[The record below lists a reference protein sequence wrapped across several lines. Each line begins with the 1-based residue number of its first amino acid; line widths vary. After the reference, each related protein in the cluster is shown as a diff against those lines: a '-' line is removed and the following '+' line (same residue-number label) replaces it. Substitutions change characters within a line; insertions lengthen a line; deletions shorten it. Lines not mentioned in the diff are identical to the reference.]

1 MKKTNFAFMA
11 FASGKESTEGN
22 AVKRYIGVGSVF
34 VLAVNPNKAELE
46 KLYNTQLENDPE
58 YLGEVEVGEDKHKV
72 QNVRLDFI
80 VKTDAE
86 KCGGIE
92 FTTKVAFFI
101 RKEYRYN
108 RNQTK
113 VQVIDK
119 YGRTAWVT
127 VEQAKAHE
135 IPVYKNGPA
144 NIDKDFRPAYH
155 GEEELT
161 NFIKAYLN
169 IPNVMKYVNNTWV
182 MVDKPEDCEARLES
196 IAEYFKGNFK
206 ELRDVIALQP
216 NNKVKVLFGVRT
228 TDDNKQYQAVY
239 NQMFLKNNIT
249 DYSKL
254 DADLQERKAAGAYP
268 TTEFTVGD
276 LKEYDVEST
285 DLSNSGAAGLGLVE
299 PLDAMPVTPTTPH
312 VDGVYINNLKATGAN
327 IAALLSGLPES
338 IVQNVVLQDVEI
350 ESQMGIQAR
359 YVSGAIINT
368 KVESADGKPIV
379 RGPDYRMREAR

>member
-11 FASGKESTEGN
+11 FASGKESTEGS
-22 AVKRYIGVGSVF
+22 AVKRYVGVAPVY

-58 YLGEVEVGEDKHKV
+58 YLSEVEVGEEKRKV
-72 QNVRLDFI
+72 ANVRLDFI

-92 FTTKVAFFI
+92 FITKIPFFI
-101 RKEYRYN
+101 RKEYRIN
-108 RNQTK
+108 RDGSK

-127 VEQAKAHE
+127 KEQCQAHE

-144 NIDKDFRPAYH
+144 NIDKDYRPAFH

-216 NNKVKVLFGVRT
+216 NNKVKALFGVRS

-239 NQMFLKNNIT
+239 NQMFLKNNIN

-254 DADLQERKAAGAYP
+254 DADLQERKAAGAYSN
-268 TTEFTVGD
+268 TEFEVCE
-276 LKEYDVEST
+276 LKEYNVEST
-285 DLSNSGAAGLGLVE
+285 DLSNSGSNDMPFPSAE
-299 PLDAMPVTPTTPH
+299 PSETPW
-312 VDGVYINNLKATGAN
+312 GFNN
-327 IAALLSGLPES
+327 
-338 IVQNVVLQDVEI
+338 
-350 ESQMGIQAR
+350 
-359 YVSGAIINT
+359 
-368 KVESADGKPIV
+368 
-379 RGPDYRMREAR
+379 

>member
-11 FASGKESTEGN
+11 FGKGKESTDGN
-22 AVKRYIGVGSVF
+22 VVKRYTGVASVF

-46 KLYNTQLENDPE
+46 ILYNTQLENGPE

-108 RNQTK
+108 KDQTK

-119 YGRTAWVT
+119 YGRTAWVAI
-127 VEQAKAHE
+127 EQAKSHE
-135 IPVYKNGPA
+135 IPIYKNGPA
-144 NIDKDFRPAYH
+144 NIDRDYRPAYY

-276 LKEYDVEST
+276 LKEYDVEPT
-285 DLSNSGAAGLGLVE
+285 DLSNSGVAGDMPFPTANDAAGG
-299 PLDAMPVTPTTPH
+299 TPW
-312 VDGVYINNLKATGAN
+312 DF
-327 IAALLSGLPES
+327 
-338 IVQNVVLQDVEI
+338 
-350 ESQMGIQAR
+350 
-359 YVSGAIINT
+359 
-368 KVESADGKPIV
+368 GK
-379 RGPDYRMREAR
+379 

>member
-1 MKKTNFAFMA
+1 MNKNKIDYTFMA
-11 FASGKESTEGN
+11 FAKGVESKEGN
-22 AVKRYIGVGSVF
+22 AAKRYIGVAPVF
-34 VLAVNPNKAELE
+34 VLCVNPNKEQLE
-46 KLYNTQLENDPE
+46 KLYNTQLENAPE
-58 YLGEVEVGEDKHKV
+58 YLSEVEVGEDKHKV

-86 KCGGIE
+86 KCSGIE
-92 FTTKVAFFI
+92 FTTKMAFFI

-108 RNQTK
+108 RDQTK

-144 NIDKDFRPAYH
+144 NIDKDYRPAYH

-182 MVDKPEDCEARLES
+182 MIDKPEDCEARLEN

-239 NQMFLKNNIT
+239 NQMFLKNTIT

-254 DADLQERKAAGAYP
+254 DVDLQERKAAGAYP

-276 LKEYDVEST
+276 LKEYNVETTNFSDPASGT
-285 DLSNSGAAGLGLVE
+285 D
-299 PLDAMPVTPTTPH
+299 MPFAPTDSVTPW
-312 VDGVYINNLKATGAN
+312 DF
-327 IAALLSGLPES
+327 
-338 IVQNVVLQDVEI
+338 
-350 ESQMGIQAR
+350 
-359 YVSGAIINT
+359 
-368 KVESADGKPIV
+368 GK
-379 RGPDYRMREAR
+379 

>member
-1 MKKTNFAFMA
+1 MSKNNKKIGYTFMA
-11 FASGKESTEGN
+11 FSKGNVSSEGN
-22 AVKRYIGVGSVF
+22 SVKRYVGVGSVF
-34 VLAVNPNKAELE
+34 VLAVNPNKTVLE

-72 QNVRLDFI
+72 QNVRIDFI

-92 FTTKVAFFI
+92 FITKVAFFL

-108 RNQTK
+108 RDKTK

-127 VEQAKAHE
+127 IEQAKAHE

-144 NIDKDFRPAYH
+144 NIDKGYRPAYH

-182 MVDKPEDCEARLES
+182 MVDNPEDCEARLDN
-196 IAEYFKGNFK
+196 IDEYFKGNFK
-206 ELRDVIALQP
+206 ELREAIALQP
-216 NNKVKVLFGVRT
+216 DNKVKVLFGVRT
-228 TDDNKQYQAVY
+228 TDDNKLYQAVY

-254 DADLQERKAAGAYP
+254 DENLQERKAAGAYP
-268 TTEFTVGD
+268 TTEFVVGD
-276 LKEYDVEST
+276 LKEYNVEAT
-285 DLSNSGAAGLGLVE
+285 DLSNSGASGDMPFPAGN
-299 PLDAMPVTPTTPH
+299 DAGGTPW
-312 VDGVYINNLKATGAN
+312 DF
-327 IAALLSGLPES
+327 
-338 IVQNVVLQDVEI
+338 
-350 ESQMGIQAR
+350 
-359 YVSGAIINT
+359 
-368 KVESADGKPIV
+368 GK
-379 RGPDYRMREAR
+379 

>member
-1 MKKTNFAFMA
+1 MNKNKIDYAFMA
-11 FASGKESTEGN
+11 FAKGAESKEGN
-22 AVKRYIGVGSVF
+22 VVKRYIGVAPVF

-58 YLGEVEVGEDKHKV
+58 YLSEIEVGEDKHKV

-80 VKTDAE
+80 VKTDADR
-86 KCGGIE
+86 CSGIE

-108 RNQTK
+108 RDQTK

-127 VEQAKAHE
+127 IEQAKAHE

-144 NIDKDFRPAYH
+144 NIDKDYRPAYH

-161 NFIKAYLN
+161 KFIKAYLN

-182 MVDKPEDCEARLES
+182 MVDNPEDCEARLEH
-196 IAEYFKGNFK
+196 IEDYFKGDFK

-216 NNKVKVLFGVRT
+216 NNRVKVLFGVKT

-239 NQMFLKNNIT
+239 NQMFLRNITT

-254 DADLQERKAAGAYP
+254 DADLQERKNAGAYP
-268 TTEFTVGD
+268 TTEFTVGE
-276 LKEYDVEST
+276 LKEYNVEAT
-285 DLSNSGAAGLGLVE
+285 DLSNSGTSSDMPFPPTEAGG
-299 PLDAMPVTPTTPH
+299 TPW
-312 VDGVYINNLKATGAN
+312 DF
-327 IAALLSGLPES
+327 
-338 IVQNVVLQDVEI
+338 
-350 ESQMGIQAR
+350 
-359 YVSGAIINT
+359 
-368 KVESADGKPIV
+368 GK
-379 RGPDYRMREAR
+379 

>member
-1 MKKTNFAFMA
+1 MSKNNKKVGYAFMA
-11 FASGKESTEGN
+11 FSKGTESKEGN
-22 AVKRYIGVGSVF
+22 AVKRYIGVAPVF
-34 VLAVNPNKAELE
+34 VLAVNPDKTELE

-58 YLGEVEVGEDKHKV
+58 YLGEIEVGGDKHKV

-108 RNQTK
+108 KDHTK

-144 NIDKDFRPAYH
+144 NIDKDYRPAYS

-161 NFIKAYLN
+161 KFIKAYLN

-182 MVDKPEDCEARLES
+182 MVDNPEDCEARLES
-196 IAEYFKGNFK
+196 IDEYFKGNFK

-228 TDDNKQYQAVY
+228 TDDNKQYQAFY
-239 NQMFLKNNIT
+239 NQMFLRNITT

-254 DADLQERKAAGAYP
+254 DENLQERKDAGAYP
-268 TTEFTVGD
+268 TTEFTVCG
-276 LKEYDVEST
+276 LKEYNVEST
-285 DLSNSGAAGLGLVE
+285 DLSNSSASGDVPFPPANDAGG
-299 PLDAMPVTPTTPH
+299 TPW
-312 VDGVYINNLKATGAN
+312 NF
-327 IAALLSGLPES
+327 
-338 IVQNVVLQDVEI
+338 
-350 ESQMGIQAR
+350 
-359 YVSGAIINT
+359 
-368 KVESADGKPIV
+368 GK
-379 RGPDYRMREAR
+379 

>member
-1 MKKTNFAFMA
+1 MNKNKIGYAFMA
-11 FASGKESTEGN
+11 FAKGAESKEGN
-22 AVKRYIGVGSVF
+22 AVKRYIGVAPVF

-46 KLYNTQLENDPE
+46 KLYNTHLENDPE

-72 QNVRLDFI
+72 QNVRIDFI

-92 FTTKVAFFI
+92 FITKVAFFL

-108 RNQTK
+108 RDKTK

-127 VEQAKAHE
+127 IEQAKAHE

-144 NIDKDFRPAYH
+144 NIDKDYRPAYH

-161 NFIKAYLN
+161 KFIKAYLN

-182 MVDKPEDCEARLES
+182 MVDNPEDCEARLEH
-196 IAEYFKGNFK
+196 IENYFKGDFK

-216 NNKVKVLFGVRT
+216 NNRVKVLFGVKT

-239 NQMFLKNNIT
+239 NQMFLRNITT

-254 DADLQERKAAGAYP
+254 DADLQERKNAGAYP
-268 TTEFTVGD
+268 TTEFTVGE
-276 LKEYDVEST
+276 LKEYNVEAT
-285 DLSNSGAAGLGLVE
+285 DLSNSGASGDMPFPPANDAGG
-299 PLDAMPVTPTTPH
+299 TPW
-312 VDGVYINNLKATGAN
+312 DFDK
-327 IAALLSGLPES
+327 
-338 IVQNVVLQDVEI
+338 
-350 ESQMGIQAR
+350 
-359 YVSGAIINT
+359 
-368 KVESADGKPIV
+368 
-379 RGPDYRMREAR
+379 

>member
-11 FASGKESTEGN
+11 FAAGKVSTEGN
-22 AVKRYIGVGSVF
+22 AVKRYIGVAPVSI
-34 VLAVNPNKAELE
+34 LAVNPNKAELE
-46 KLYNTQLENDPE
+46 KLYNTQLENDPK
-58 YLGEVEVGEDKHKV
+58 YLSEVEVGEDKHKV

-92 FTTKVAFFI
+92 FTTKVAFFL

-108 RNQTK
+108 RDHTK

-127 VEQAKAHE
+127 IEQAEAHE
-135 IPVYKNGPA
+135 IPVYKNGLA
-144 NIDKDFRPAYH
+144 NIDKDYSPAYH

-196 IAEYFKGNFK
+196 IDEYFKGNFK

-228 TDDNKQYQAVY
+228 TDGNKQYQAVY

-254 DADLQERKAAGAYP
+254 DADLQERKANGAYS

-285 DLSNSGAAGLGLVE
+285 DLSNSGASGDMPFPAAGN
-299 PLDAMPVTPTTPH
+299 DAGGTPW
-312 VDGVYINNLKATGAN
+312 DF
-327 IAALLSGLPES
+327 
-338 IVQNVVLQDVEI
+338 
-350 ESQMGIQAR
+350 
-359 YVSGAIINT
+359 
-368 KVESADGKPIV
+368 GK
-379 RGPDYRMREAR
+379 